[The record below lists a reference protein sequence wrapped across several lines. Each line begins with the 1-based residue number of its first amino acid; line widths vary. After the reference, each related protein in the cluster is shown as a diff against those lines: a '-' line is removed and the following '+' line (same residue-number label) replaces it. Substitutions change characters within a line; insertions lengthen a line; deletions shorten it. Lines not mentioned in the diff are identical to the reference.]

1 MSKLLL
7 LDGNSL
13 TYRAFF
19 AVPEDMATRS
29 GQPTGAVFGFTSM
42 LINLVRDH
50 RPDAIAVC
58 FDRREPTFRHIAAPE
73 YKAHRDETPP
83 TLIDQLGLVRQ
94 VLESLSIPAI
104 DSAGFEA
111 DDLLA
116 TLASEAEQRGDDVL
130 IVSGDRDVYQLVHDP
145 KIQVLYNRRGVTD
158 YALYDEAGITERT
171 GVTPDLYVQYAA
183 LRGDPSDNLPG
194 VPGVGEKT
202 AAKLL
207 NKYGS
212 VEALLAAA
220 AEQTP
225 KLAENLAAHG
235 EVVRRNVDLM
245 TLRTDAP
252 IDATPADLRWSGFD
266 ADLVARTFEFL
277 EFGTLHARLS
287 DALAGTSLD
296 GMLSP
301 SASSPETAQ
310 LADVQLLQVDGEG
323 GARGAHAARLLG
335 ELSRRDEPVA
345 LGFTVEA
352 DGALGVLAVADDP
365 SQGTVLA
372 LGLHDLAVPDI
383 AAPCARLLGAEGPGV
398 HVHQAKELMRAL
410 ARREAEP
417 AGEAVARA
425 ARERSEQEREAQG
438 DLDAGAA
445 LAGLAVDTSIAAY
458 LIHPSEGRDELS
470 ALLVRHCGTELAGGG
485 TEGQL
490 GFDDLDAD
498 GPADGIVAARDAL
511 AVAMLAPMLDQQ
523 LESLG
528 MSDLYRDVER
538 PLISVLARMET
549 AGIGVDRGEL
559 ESLRDHL
566 TGEVLALEA
575 EVRELAGRDD
585 LNVNSPK
592 QLAEVLFEDLGLTPQ
607 RKTKTGYSTSA
618 AALESLRGE
627 HRIVDRLL
635 AFREVEKLRSTYGVS
650 LLECVEPDG
659 RIHATFNQTV
669 ARTGRLSS
677 EDPNL
682 HNIPVR
688 TEQGRLF
695 RRAFIPADGCELLIA
710 DYNQIELRVIAH
722 LSGDPG
728 LVGAFEAGHD
738 IHSATAASLFGIS
751 PTEVDSQQRSV
762 AKMVSYGLAYGMEAY
777 GLGQRLGVP
786 TGEAAEILDA
796 YFEAFPKVRSFMD
809 GVVEQSRERGYTETA
824 FGRRRP
830 LPELTSR
837 NFRVR
842 QAAERQAMNAPI
854 QGLAADIFKVAL
866 IRLDEALQAGSA
878 ASRLVLQVHDEVI
891 LEVDPAESAEVTDLT
906 VDVMRNAADLA
917 VPLEVHVAAGATWA
931 DAKG

>member
-19 AVPEDMATRS
+19 AIPEDMATRS

-58 FDRREPTFRHIAAPE
+58 FDRPEPTFRHIAAPE
-73 YKAHRDETPP
+73 YKAHRDETPA
-83 TLIDQLGLVRQ
+83 TLIDQLGLVRE
-94 VLESLSIPAI
+94 VLESLSMTAL
-104 DSAGFEA
+104 DCAGFEA

-130 IVSGDRDVYQLVHDP
+130 IVSGDRDVYQLVRDP
-145 KIQVLYNRRGVTD
+145 KVRVVYNRRGVTD

-212 VEALLAAA
+212 LEALLAAA

-225 KLAENLAAHG
+225 KLAENLAAHS
-235 EVVRRNVDLM
+235 EHVRRNVDLM

-252 IDATPADLRWSGFD
+252 VEAAPADLQWDAFD
-266 ADLVARTFEFL
+266 GDLVTRTFEFL
-277 EFGTLHARLS
+277 EFGSLHARLR
-287 DALAGTSLD
+287 DALVGTALD
-296 GMLSP
+296 GLLRADAASP
-301 SASSPETAQ
+301 QTIQ
-310 LADVQLLQVDGEG
+310 LAETQFLPVDVGAD
-323 GARGAHAARLLG
+323 ARGANAVRLLA
-335 ELSRRDEPVA
+335 ELADRDDPVA
-345 LGFTVEA
+345 LGYTLEA
-352 DGALGVLAVADDP
+352 DGAVGVLAVAVDP
-365 SQGTVLA
+365 SRGSVLA
-372 LGLHDLAVPDI
+372 LGAADLEVPDI
-383 AAPCARLLGAEGPGV
+383 AQRVACLLGADGPGV
-398 HVHQAKELMRAL
+398 HIHQAKALMRAL
-410 ARREAEP
+410 ELT
-417 AGEAVARA
+417 
-425 ARERSEQEREAQG
+425 SG
-438 DLDAGAA
+438 DLAAGASMP
-445 LAGLAVDTSIAAY
+445 GLATDTSIAAY
-458 LIHPSEGRDELS
+458 LIHPSEGRAELS
-470 ALLVRHCGTELAGGG
+470 ALLARHCGTELPRSDGQD
-485 TEGQL
+485 QL
-490 GFDDLDAD
+490 GFDDLEVDRPSAS
-498 GPADGIVAARDAL
+498 VAAGSDAL
-511 AVAMLAPMLDQQ
+511 AVAMLAPALNRE
-523 LESLG
+523 LEALG
-528 MSDLYRDVER
+528 MSDLYGDIER
-538 PLISVLARMET
+538 PLICVLARMES
-549 AGIGVDRGEL
+549 AGIGVDHTEL

-566 TGEVLALEA
+566 TSEVSALEA
-575 EVRELAGRDD
+575 EVRQLAGRDD

-618 AALESLRGE
+618 TALESLRSE
-627 HRIVDRLL
+627 HPIVDKLL

-677 EDPNL
+677 EEPNL

-688 TEQGRLF
+688 TSQGRLF
-695 RRAFIPADGCELLIA
+695 RRAFVPADGYELLIA

-738 IHSATAASLFGIS
+738 IHSATAASLFAIS
-751 PTEVDSQQRSV
+751 PSEVDPQQRSV

-786 TGEAAEILDA
+786 TDEAAHILEA
-796 YFEAFPKVRSFMD
+796 YFEAFPAVRSFMD
-809 GVVEQSRERGYTETA
+809 GVVSESRERGYTETA

-837 NFRVR
+837 NHRVR

-866 IRLDEALQAGSA
+866 VRLDAALRDRSA

-891 LEVDPAESAEVTDLT
+891 LEVPPSERDEVTELT
-906 VDVMRNAADLA
+906 VDTMRHAADLA
-917 VPLEVHVAAGATWA
+917 VPLEVHVSAGASWA

>member
-58 FDRREPTFRHIAAPE
+58 FDRREPTFRHTAAPE

-104 DSAGFEA
+104 DCAGFEA

-158 YALYDEAGITERT
+158 YALYDEAGIAERT

-225 KLAENLAAHG
+225 KLAENLAANG

-252 IDATPADLRWSGFD
+252 TDVTPADLQWSGFD
-266 ADLVARTFEFL
+266 ADLVTRTFEFL
-277 EFGTLHARLS
+277 EFGTLHARLR

-296 GMLSP
+296 GLLVP
-301 SASSPETAQ
+301 SASAPETAQ
-310 LADVQLLQVDGEG
+310 LADVQLLPVDAEG
-323 GARGAHAARLLG
+323 GARGADAAGLLS

-345 LGFTVEA
+345 LGFTIAA

-372 LGLHDLAVPDI
+372 LSPDDLAVPEI
-383 AAPCARLLGAEGPGV
+383 AAACTRLLGADGPGV

-410 ARREAEP
+410 ARLP
-417 AGEAVARA
+417 
-425 ARERSEQEREAQG
+425 G
-438 DLDAGAA
+438 DGAAGAA
-445 LAGLAVDTSIAAY
+445 LGGLAVDTSIAAY

-470 ALLVRHCGTELAGGG
+470 TLLARHCGTELAGGG

-498 GPADGIVAARDAL
+498 GPTEGIVAARDAL

-549 AGIGVDRGEL
+549 AGIGVDRSEL

-566 TGEVLALEA
+566 TGEVSALES
-575 EVRELAGRDD
+575 EVRRLAGRDD

-627 HRIVDRLL
+627 HPIVDRLL

-695 RRAFIPADGCELLIA
+695 RRAFVPAGGFELLIA

-751 PTEVDSQQRSV
+751 PAEVDPQQRSV

-786 TGEAAEILDA
+786 TAEAAEILDA

-866 IRLDEALQAGSA
+866 IRLDEALQARSA

-891 LEVDPAESAEVTDLT
+891 LEVPPDEAAEVTDLT

>member
-42 LINLVRDH
+42 LINLLRDH

-58 FDRREPTFRHIAAPE
+58 FDRREPTFRHTAAPE
-73 YKAHRDETPP
+73 YKAHRDETPA
-83 TLIDQLGLVRQ
+83 TLIEQLGLVRQ
-94 VLESLSIPAI
+94 VLESLSIPAF
-104 DSAGFEA
+104 DCAGFEA

-145 KIQVLYNRRGVTD
+145 RVQVLYNRRGVTD
-158 YALYDEAGITERT
+158 YALYDEAGIAERT

-207 NKYGS
+207 NKYGN

-235 EVVRRNVDLM
+235 DNVRRNVELM

-252 IDATPADLRWSGFD
+252 IDATPVDLQWSGFD
-266 ADLVARTFEFL
+266 ADLVTRTFEFL
-277 EFGTLHARLS
+277 EFGTLHARLR

-296 GMLSP
+296 GLLVP
-301 SASSPETAQ
+301 SASSPEAAQ
-310 LADVQLLQVDGEG
+310 LAEVQLQPVDAEG
-323 GARGAHAARLLG
+323 GASAAGLLSK
-335 ELSRRDEPVA
+335 LSRRDEPVA

-352 DGALGVLAVADDP
+352 DGGLGVLAVAADP
-365 SQGTVLA
+365 SQGEVLA
-372 LGLHDLAVPDI
+372 LGPHDLVVPEI
-383 AAPCARLLGAEGPGV
+383 AAECACLLGADGPGV

-410 ARREAEP
+410 GCLP
-417 AGEAVARA
+417 
-425 ARERSEQEREAQG
+425 G
-438 DLDAGAA
+438 DLDTGAA

-470 ALLVRHCGTELAGGG
+470 ALLARHCGMELAGGI

-498 GPADGIVAARDAL
+498 GPTDGVVAGRDAL
-511 AVAMLAPMLDQQ
+511 AVAMLAPILDQQ
-523 LESLG
+523 LDSLG

-566 TGEVLALEA
+566 TGEVFALEA

-627 HRIVDRLL
+627 HPIVDRLL

-695 RRAFIPADGCELLIA
+695 RRAFVPAEGCELLIA

-738 IHSATAASLFGIS
+738 IHSATAASLFGIG
-751 PTEVDSQQRSV
+751 PADVDPRQRSV

-809 GVVEQSRERGYTETA
+809 GVVAQSRERGYTETA

-866 IRLDEALQAGSA
+866 IRLDEALQARSA

-891 LEVDPAESAEVTDLT
+891 LEVPPAEAAEVTELT
-906 VDVMRNAADLA
+906 VDVMRNAAELA
-917 VPLEVHVAAGATWA
+917 VPLEVHVATGATWA

>member
-19 AVPEDMATRS
+19 AVPEEMATRS

-50 RPDAIAVC
+50 RPDALAVC
-58 FDRREPTFRHIAAPE
+58 FDRPEPTFRHEAEPQ
-73 YKAHRDETPP
+73 YKAHRDETPT
-83 TLIDQLGLVRQ
+83 TLIDQLGLVRE
-94 VLESLSIPAI
+94 VLESLSIPAL
-104 DSAGFEA
+104 DCAGFEA

-116 TLASEAEQRGDDVL
+116 TLAVEAEQRGDDVL
-130 IVSGDRDVYQLVHDP
+130 IVSGDRDVYQLVRDP
-145 KIQVLYNRRGVTD
+145 KVRVLYNRRGVTD
-158 YALYDEAGITERT
+158 YALYDEAGIAERT

-212 VEALLAAA
+212 VEALLDAAG
-220 AEQTP
+220 EQTP
-225 KLAENLAAHG
+225 KLAENLAAHSDN
-235 EVVRRNVDLM
+235 VRRNVDLM
-245 TLRTDAP
+245 TLRTNAPADA
-252 IDATPADLRWSGFD
+252 AAEDLRWDSFD
-266 ADLVARTFEFL
+266 ADLVTRTFEFL
-277 EFGTLHARLS
+277 EFGSLHARLRE
-287 DALAGTSLD
+287 ALMGTPLD
-296 GMLSP
+296 GLLD
-301 SASSPETAQ
+301 AAAGALEAAQ
-310 LADVQLLQVDGEG
+310 LAEVQLLPTDD
-323 GARGAHAARLLG
+323 AAEAVTLLG
-335 ELSRRDEPVA
+335 ELASRDEPVA
-345 LGFTVEA
+345 LGYAVEA
-352 DGALGVLAVADDP
+352 DGTLGVLAVAVDATE
-365 SQGTVLA
+365 GTVLA
-372 LGLHDLAVPDI
+372 LGADDLAASEI
-383 AAPCARLLGAEGPGV
+383 AGATARLLGADGPGV

-410 ARREAEP
+410 ARPSAEP
-417 AGEAVARA
+417 T
-425 ARERSEQEREAQG
+425 G
-438 DLDAGAA
+438 DADAGAA
-445 LAGLAVDTSIAAY
+445 LGRLDLDTSIAAY
-458 LIHPSEGRDELS
+458 LIHPSEGREELS
-470 ALLVRHCGTELAGGG
+470 TLLGRHCGVELADSDAQ
-485 TEGQL
+485 GQL
-490 GFDDLDAD
+490 GFEDLEAG
-498 GPADGIVAARDAL
+498 GPSGGVAAGRDAL
-511 AVAMLAPMLDQQ
+511 AVAMLAPVLAGQLDD
-523 LESLG
+523 LG
-528 MSDLYRDVER
+528 MADLYWDVER
-538 PLISVLARMET
+538 PLIGVLARMET
-549 AGIGVDRGEL
+549 AGIGVDRSEL

-566 TGEVLALEA
+566 TGEVQGLEA
-575 EVRELAGRDD
+575 EVRQLAGRDD

-627 HRIVDRLL
+627 HAIVDRLL

-695 RRAFIPADGCELLIA
+695 RRAFVPARGYELLIA

-738 IHSATAASLFGIS
+738 IHSATAASLFGIGPS
-751 PTEVDSQQRSV
+751 DVDPQQRSV

-809 GVVEQSRERGYTETA
+809 GVVCQSRERGYTETA

-866 IRLDEALQAGSA
+866 IRLDEALHARSA

-891 LEVDPAESAEVTDLT
+891 LEVPPDEAAEVTELT
-906 VDVMRNAADLA
+906 VEVMRHAADLA

>member
-42 LINLVRDH
+42 LINLLRDH

-58 FDRREPTFRHIAAPE
+58 FDRREPTFRHTAAPE
-73 YKAHRDETPP
+73 YKAHRDETPA

-94 VLESLSIPAI
+94 VLESLSIPAF
-104 DSAGFEA
+104 DCAGFEA

-116 TLASEAEQRGDDVL
+116 TLASEGERRGDDVL

-145 KIQVLYNRRGVTD
+145 RIQVLYNRRGVTD
-158 YALYDEAGITERT
+158 YALYDEAGIAERT

-235 EVVRRNVDLM
+235 DNVRRNVELM

-252 IDATPADLRWSGFD
+252 IDATPADLQWSGFD
-266 ADLVARTFEFL
+266 ADLVTRTFEFL
-277 EFGTLHARLS
+277 EFGTLHARLR

-296 GMLSP
+296 GLLVP
-301 SASSPETAQ
+301 SASSPEAAQ
-310 LADVQLLQVDGEG
+310 LSEVQLLPVDADG
-323 GARGAHAARLLG
+323 GASAAGLLS

-352 DGALGVLAVADDP
+352 DGGLGVLAIAVDP
-365 SQGTVLA
+365 SQGEVLA
-372 LGLHDLAVPDI
+372 LGPHDLAVSEI
-383 AAPCARLLGAEGPGV
+383 AAECARLLGADGPGV

-410 ARREAEP
+410 ARLP
-417 AGEAVARA
+417 GDGA
-425 ARERSEQEREAQG
+425 AC
-438 DLDAGAA
+438 AA

-470 ALLVRHCGTELAGGG
+470 ALLARHCGTELAGGG
-485 TEGQL
+485 TELQL

-498 GPADGIVAARDAL
+498 GPTDGVVAGRDAL
-511 AVAMLAPMLDQQ
+511 AVATLAPVLDQQ
-523 LESLG
+523 LDSLG

-566 TGEVLALEA
+566 TGEVFALEA

-695 RRAFIPADGCELLIA
+695 RRAFVPADGCELLIA

-751 PTEVDSQQRSV
+751 PAEVDPRQRSV

-866 IRLDEALQAGSA
+866 IRLDEALQARAA

-891 LEVDPAESAEVTDLT
+891 LEVPPDEAAEVTDLT
-906 VDVMRNAADLA
+906 VDVMRNAAELA

>member
-19 AVPEDMATRS
+19 AIGEDMATRS

-42 LINLVRDH
+42 LVNLVRDH

-58 FDRREPTFRHIAAPE
+58 FDRREPTFRHEAEPR
-73 YKAHRDETPP
+73 YKAHRDETPA

-94 VLESLSIPAI
+94 VLESLSIPAV
-104 DSAGFEA
+104 DCAGFEA

-130 IVSGDRDVYQLVHDP
+130 IVSGDRDVYQLVADP
-145 KIQVLYNRRGVTD
+145 HIRVLYNRRGVTD
-158 YALYDEAGITERT
+158 YALYDEAGIAERT
-171 GVTPDLYVQYAA
+171 GVTPHLYVQYAA

-220 AEQTP
+220 SEQSP
-225 KLAENLAAHG
+225 KLAENLASHQDD
-235 EVVRRNVDLM
+235 VRRNVELM
-245 TLRTDAP
+245 ALRTDAP
-252 IDATPADLRWSGFD
+252 TDVTAADLQWDGFD
-266 ADLVARTFEFL
+266 ADLVTRTFEFL
-277 EFGTLHARLS
+277 EFGTLHARLRE
-287 DALAGTSLD
+287 ALAGTSLD
-296 GMLSP
+296 GLLEP
-301 SASSPETAQ
+301 AAGAETTSW
-310 LADVQLLQVDGEG
+310 LADVELVPFTSPAEAAALLSEL
-323 GARGAHAARLLG
+323 AHRT
-335 ELSRRDEPVA
+335 EPVSLGCA
-345 LGFTVEA
+345 LEH
-352 DGALGVLAVADDP
+352 DGSLGVLAVAVDP
-365 SQGTVLA
+365 SEGSVLA
-372 LGLHDLAVPDI
+372 LAPELLEMSEVAASI
-383 AAPCARLLGAEGPGV
+383 AELVGRDGPGV
-398 HVHQAKELMRAL
+398 HIHQAKPLMRAL
-410 ARREAEP
+410 ALLPGDTE
-417 AGEAVARA
+417 AGE
-425 ARERSEQEREAQG
+425 
-438 DLDAGAA
+438 A
-445 LAGLAVDTSIAAY
+445 LAGLEIDTAIAAY
-458 LIHPSEGRDELS
+458 LIHPPEGRGELS
-470 ALLVRHCGTELAGGG
+470 TLLARHCGVELVETE

-490 GFDDLDAD
+490 DFDAVDAS
-498 GPADGIVAARDAL
+498 GPLGQATASRDAL
-511 AVAMLAPMLDQQ
+511 AVAMLAPVLDRE
-523 LESLG
+523 LADLG
-528 MSDLYRDVER
+528 MSDLYRDIER
-538 PLISVLARMET
+538 PLISVLARMEI
-549 AGIGVDRGEL
+549 AGIGVDREEL
-559 ESLRDHL
+559 ETLRDHL
-566 TGEVLALEA
+566 TSEVFALEA
-575 EVRELAGRDD
+575 EVRRLAGRDD

-592 QLAEVLFEDLGLTPQ
+592 QLAEVLFEDLALPPH
-607 RKTKTGYSTSA
+607 RKTKTGYSTNA
-618 AALESLRGE
+618 AALESLRGL
-627 HRIVDRLL
+627 HPIADQLL
-635 AFREVEKLRSTYGVS
+635 AYREVEKLRSTYGVG
-650 LLECVEPDG
+650 LLECVGTDE

-695 RRAFIPADGCELLIA
+695 RRAFVPADGFELLIA

-728 LVGAFEAGHD
+728 LVSAFEAGRD
-738 IHSATAASLFGIS
+738 IHSATAASLFGIEAGDVS
-751 PTEVDSQQRSV
+751 SQQRSV

-786 TGEAAEILDA
+786 TDEAAGILNA
-796 YFEAFPKVRSFMD
+796 YFEAFPHVRSFMD
-809 GVVEQSRERGYTETA
+809 GVVEQSRERGYTETV

-866 IRLDEALQAGSA
+866 IRLDAALRDRA
-878 ASRLVLQVHDEVI
+878 ASSRLVLQVHDEVI
-891 LEVDPAESAEVTDLT
+891 LEVDPAEAAEVNELT
-906 VDVMRNAADLA
+906 VDIMRNAADLA
-917 VPLEVHVAAGATWA
+917 VPLEVHVAVGATWA

>member
-58 FDRREPTFRHIAAPE
+58 FDRREPTFRHTAAPE

-94 VLESLSIPAI
+94 VLDSLSIPAI
-104 DSAGFEA
+104 DCAGFEA

-116 TLASEAEQRGDDVL
+116 TLAVEAEQRGDDVL

-158 YALYDEAGITERT
+158 YALYDEAGIAERT

-252 IDATPADLRWSGFD
+252 IEVTVDDLQWGSLD
-266 ADLVARTFEFL
+266 ADLVTRTFEFL
-277 EFGTLHARLS
+277 EFGTLHARLR

-296 GMLSP
+296 GLLVP

-310 LADVQLLQVDGEG
+310 LADLQLLPVDAEG
-323 GARGAHAARLLG
+323 GARGADAAGLLS

-352 DGALGVLAVADDP
+352 DGALGVLTVADDP
-365 SQGTVLA
+365 SHGTVLA
-372 LGLHDLAVPDI
+372 LSPDDLALPEI
-383 AAPCARLLGAEGPGV
+383 AAACARLLGADGPGV
-398 HVHQAKELMRAL
+398 HVHHAKELMRAL
-410 ARREAEP
+410 ARLP
-417 AGEAVARA
+417 
-425 ARERSEQEREAQG
+425 G
-438 DLDAGAA
+438 DLEGGAT

-470 ALLVRHCGTELAGGG
+470 ALLARHCGTELAGGG
-485 TEGQL
+485 AEGQL

-498 GPADGIVAARDAL
+498 GPTDGVVAARDAL

-538 PLISVLARMET
+538 PLIGVLARMET

-566 TGEVLALEA
+566 TGEVLALET
-575 EVRELAGRDD
+575 EVRRLAGRDD

-695 RRAFIPADGCELLIA
+695 RRAFVPADGFELLIA

-738 IHSATAASLFGIS
+738 IHSATASSLFGIS
-751 PTEVDSQQRSV
+751 PTEVDPQQRSV

-866 IRLDEALQAGSA
+866 IRLDGALQARSA

-891 LEVDPAESAEVTDLT
+891 LEVDPAEAAEVTDLT

>member
-58 FDRREPTFRHIAAPE
+58 FDRREPTFRHTAAPE

-104 DSAGFEA
+104 DCAGFEA

-158 YALYDEAGITERT
+158 YALYDEAGIAERT

-225 KLAENLAAHG
+225 KLAENLAANG

-252 IDATPADLRWSGFD
+252 TDVTPADLQWSGFD
-266 ADLVARTFEFL
+266 ADLVTRTFEFL
-277 EFGTLHARLS
+277 EFGTLHARLR

-296 GMLSP
+296 GLLVP
-301 SASSPETAQ
+301 SASAPETAQ
-310 LADVQLLQVDGEG
+310 LADVQLLPVDAEG
-323 GARGAHAARLLG
+323 GARGADAAGLLS
-335 ELSRRDEPVA
+335 ELSRRDEPVV

-372 LGLHDLAVPDI
+372 LSPDDLAVPEI
-383 AAPCARLLGAEGPGV
+383 AAACARLLGADGPGV

-410 ARREAEP
+410 ARLP
-417 AGEAVARA
+417 
-425 ARERSEQEREAQG
+425 G
-438 DLDAGAA
+438 DGAAGAA
-445 LAGLAVDTSIAAY
+445 LGGLAVDTSIAAY

-470 ALLVRHCGTELAGGG
+470 ALLARHCSAELAGGG

-490 GFDDLDAD
+490 GFDELDAD
-498 GPADGIVAARDAL
+498 GPTEGIVAARDAL
-511 AVAMLAPMLDQQ
+511 AVAMLAPMLEQQ

-566 TGEVLALEA
+566 TGEVTALEA
-575 EVRELAGRDD
+575 EVRRLAGRDD

-627 HRIVDRLL
+627 HPIVDRLL

-695 RRAFIPADGCELLIA
+695 RRAFVPAGGFELLIA

-751 PTEVDSQQRSV
+751 PAEVDPQQRSV

-786 TGEAAEILDA
+786 TAEAAEVLDA

-866 IRLDEALQAGSA
+866 IRLDEALQARSA

-891 LEVDPAESAEVTDLT
+891 LEVPPDEAAEVTDLT

>member
-58 FDRREPTFRHIAAPE
+58 FDRREPTFRHTAAPE
-73 YKAHRDETPP
+73 YKAHRDETPA

-104 DSAGFEA
+104 DCPGFEA

-116 TLASEAEQRGDDVL
+116 TLASQAERRGDDVL

-158 YALYDEAGITERT
+158 YALYDEAGIAERT
-171 GVTPDLYVQYAA
+171 GVTPELYVQYAA

-235 EVVRRNVDLM
+235 DNVRRNVDLM
-245 TLRTDAP
+245 TLRSDVP
-252 IDATPADLRWSGFD
+252 IDATVDDLQWGSFD
-266 ADLVARTFEFL
+266 ADLVTRTFEFL
-277 EFGTLHARLS
+277 EFGTLHARLR

-296 GMLSP
+296 GLLVP
-301 SASSPETAQ
+301 SASSPDTAQ
-310 LADVQLLQVDGEG
+310 LAEVQLLPVDAEG
-323 GARGAHAARLLG
+323 GARGGHAAVLLS
-335 ELSRRDEPVA
+335 ELSRRDDPVA

-352 DGALGVLAVADDP
+352 DGALGVLAVAEDP
-365 SQGTVLA
+365 LQGTVLA
-372 LGLHDLAVPDI
+372 LSPDDLAVPEI
-383 AAPCARLLGAEGPGV
+383 AAECARLLGADGPGV
-398 HVHQAKELMRAL
+398 HTHQAKELMRAL
-410 ARREAEP
+410 GRLPGAH
-417 AGEAVARA
+417 
-425 ARERSEQEREAQG
+425 
-438 DLDAGAA
+438 DAGAA

-470 ALLVRHCGTELAGGG
+470 ALLARYCSTELAGGD

-498 GPADGIVAARDAL
+498 GPTEGVVAGRDAL

-523 LESLG
+523 LDSLG
-528 MSDLYRDVER
+528 MSGLYRDVER
-538 PLISVLARMET
+538 PLISVLARMEA

-566 TGEVLALEA
+566 TGEVFALEA
-575 EVRELAGRDD
+575 EVRALAGRDD

-695 RRAFIPADGCELLIA
+695 RRAFVPADGFELLIA

-738 IHSATAASLFGIS
+738 IHSATAASLFGTRPS
-751 PTEVDSQQRSV
+751 DVDPQQRSV

-866 IRLDEALQAGSA
+866 IRLDEALQARSA

-891 LEVDPAESAEVTDLT
+891 LEVPPDEAAEVTELT
-906 VDVMRNAADLA
+906 VDVMRSAADLA

>member
-19 AVPEDMATRS
+19 AVPEEMATRS

-50 RPDAIAVC
+50 RPDALAVC
-58 FDRREPTFRHIAAPE
+58 FDRPEPTFRHEAEPQ
-73 YKAHRDETPP
+73 YKAHRDETPA
-83 TLIDQLGLVRQ
+83 TLIDQLGLVRH
-94 VLESLSIPAI
+94 VLESLSIPAL
-104 DSAGFEA
+104 DCKGFEA

-116 TLASEAEQRGDDVL
+116 TLAAEAEHRGDDVL
-130 IVSGDRDVYQLVHDP
+130 IVSGDRDVYQLVRDP
-145 KIQVLYNRRGVTD
+145 KVRVLYNRRGVTD
-158 YALYDEAGITERT
+158 YALYDEAGIAERT

-212 VEALLAAA
+212 VEALLDAASA
-220 AEQTP
+220 DQTP
-225 KLAENLAAHG
+225 KLAENLAAHSDS
-235 EVVRRNVDLM
+235 VRRNVGLM

-252 IDATPADLRWSGFD
+252 VDVAAEELRWDSFD
-266 ADLVARTFEFL
+266 ADLVTRTFEFL
-277 EFGTLHARLS
+277 EFGTLYARLRE
-287 DALAGTSLD
+287 ALVGTPLD
-296 GMLSP
+296 GALD
-301 SASSPETAQ
+301 AAAGAPETAE
-310 LADVQLLQVDGEG
+310 LAEVQLLSAGT
-323 GARGAHAARLLG
+323 AAEAATLLG
-335 ELSRRDEPVA
+335 DLARRDEPAA
-345 LGFTVEA
+345 LGYAVEA
-352 DGALGVLAVADDP
+352 DGTLGALAVAVDAAE
-365 SQGTVLA
+365 GTVLA
-372 LGLHDLAVPDI
+372 LGADELTAPEI
-383 AAPCARLLGAEGPGV
+383 AGSIAQLLGADGPGV
-398 HVHQAKELMRAL
+398 DVHQAKELMHVLVGSGPGSRA
-410 ARREAEP
+410 EAADES
-417 AGEAVARA
+417 ASGADSAHERA
-425 ARERSEQEREAQG
+425 AQVRA
-438 DLDAGAA
+438 DPGAA
-445 LAGLAVDTSIAAY
+445 LAGLHLDTSIAAY
-458 LIHPSEGRDELS
+458 LIHPSEGREELS
-470 ALLVRHCGTELAGGG
+470 TLLGRHCGVELADSDAQ
-485 TEGQL
+485 GQL
-490 GFDDLDAD
+490 GFEDLEAG
-498 GPADGIVAARDAL
+498 GPSGGVAAGRDAL
-511 AVAMLAPMLDQQ
+511 AVAMLAPVLAEELDD
-523 LESLG
+523 LG
-528 MSDLYRDVER
+528 MADLYRDVER
-538 PLISVLARMET
+538 PLIGVLARMET
-549 AGIGVDRGEL
+549 AGIGVDRSEL

-566 TGEVLALEA
+566 TGEVQGLEA
-575 EVRELAGRDD
+575 EVRQLAGRDD

-627 HRIVDRLL
+627 HAIVDRLL

-695 RRAFIPADGCELLIA
+695 RRAFVPAGGYELLIA

-738 IHSATAASLFGIS
+738 IHSATAASLFGIGPS
-751 PTEVDSQQRSV
+751 DVDPQQRSV

-854 QGLAADIFKVAL
+854 QGLAADIFKAAL
-866 IRLDEALQAGSA
+866 IRLDEALHARSA

-891 LEVDPAESAEVTDLT
+891 VELHPDEADEVTDLT

-917 VPLEVHVAAGATWA
+917 VPLEVHVAVGATWA

>member
-58 FDRREPTFRHIAAPE
+58 FDRREPTFRHTAAPE

-104 DSAGFEA
+104 DCAGFEA

-158 YALYDEAGITERT
+158 YALYDEAGIAERT

-202 AAKLL
+202 AATLL

-225 KLAENLAAHG
+225 KLAENLAANG

-252 IDATPADLRWSGFD
+252 TDVTPADLQWSGFD
-266 ADLVARTFEFL
+266 ADLVTRTFEFL
-277 EFGTLHARLS
+277 EFGTLHARLR

-296 GMLSP
+296 GLLVP
-301 SASSPETAQ
+301 SASAPETAQ
-310 LADVQLLQVDGEG
+310 LADVQLLPVDAEG
-323 GARGAHAARLLG
+323 GARGADAAVLLS
-335 ELSRRDEPVA
+335 ELSRRDEPAA
-345 LGFTVEA
+345 LGFTVEI
-352 DGALGVLAVADDP
+352 DGGLGVLAVAVDP
-365 SQGTVLA
+365 SQGEVLV
-372 LGLHDLAVPDI
+372 LGPDDLAVGEI
-383 AAPCARLLGAEGPGV
+383 ADECTRLLGTDGPGV

-410 ARREAEP
+410 ARLP
-417 AGEAVARA
+417 
-425 ARERSEQEREAQG
+425 G
-438 DLDAGAA
+438 DADAGDA
-445 LAGLAVDTSIAAY
+445 LGGLALDTSIAAY
-458 LIHPSEGRDELS
+458 LIRPSEGRDELS
-470 ALLVRHCGTELAGGG
+470 TLLARHCGTELAGGD

-490 GFDDLDAD
+490 GFDDLAPDAPTE
-498 GPADGIVAARDAL
+498 GVVAARDAL
-511 AVAMLAPMLDQQ
+511 AVAMLAPMLEQQ
-523 LESLG
+523 LDSLG

-538 PLISVLARMET
+538 PLIPVLARMET
-549 AGIGVDRGEL
+549 AGIGVDRSEL

-566 TGEVLALEA
+566 TDEVVALMGD
-575 EVRELAGRDD
+575 VRRLAGRDD

-607 RKTKTGYSTSA
+607 RKTKTGYSTNA

-627 HRIVDRLL
+627 HPIVDRLL
-635 AFREVEKLRSTYGVS
+635 AYREVEKLRSTYGVS

-695 RRAFIPADGCELLIA
+695 RRAFVPADGFELLIA

-751 PTEVDSQQRSV
+751 PAEVDPQQRSV

-786 TGEAAEILDA
+786 TAEAAEILDA
-796 YFEAFPKVRSFMD
+796 YFEAFPEVRSFMD

-866 IRLDEALQAGSA
+866 IRLDEALQARSA
-878 ASRLVLQVHDEVI
+878 VSRLVLQVHDEVI
-891 LEVDPAESAEVTDLT
+891 LEVPPDEAAEVTDLT

>member
-58 FDRREPTFRHIAAPE
+58 FDRPEPTFRHAAAPQ
-73 YKAHRDETPP
+73 YKAHRDETPA
-83 TLIDQLGLVRQ
+83 TLIDQFGLVRQ
-94 VLESLSIPAI
+94 VLESLSITAL
-104 DSAGFEA
+104 DCAGFEA

-116 TLASEAEQRGDDVL
+116 TLAFEAEQRGDDVL

-145 KIQVLYNRRGVTD
+145 RVRVLYNRRGVTD
-158 YALYDEAGITERT
+158 YALYDEAGIAERT

-202 AAKLL
+202 AARLL
-207 NKYGS
+207 NKYRS
-212 VEALLAAA
+212 VEALLSAAG
-220 AEQTP
+220 EQTP
-225 KLAENLAAHG
+225 KLAENLATHSD
-235 EVVRRNVDLM
+235 VVRRNVELM

-252 IDATPADLRWSGFD
+252 IEATSADLEWDGFD
-266 ADLVARTFEFL
+266 ADLVNRTFEFL
-277 EFGTLHARLS
+277 EFGSLHGRLR

-296 GMLSP
+296 GLLVTAAGSP
-301 SASSPETAQ
+301 QAAQ
-310 LADVQLLQVDGEG
+310 LADPQPLPLDSSADIAAALNDLL
-323 GARGAHAARLLG
+323 L
-335 ELSRRDEPVA
+335 RDEPVA
-345 LGFTVEA
+345 LGFTTER
-352 DGALGVLAVADDP
+352 DGTLSVLAAAVDP

-372 LGLHDLAVPDI
+372 LGADQLAVSEVAQPF
-383 AAPCARLLGAEGPGV
+383 ARLVGIDGPGV
-398 HVHQAKELMRAL
+398 HVHQAKPLMRAL
-410 ARREAEP
+410 ARLSGDVEA
-417 AGEAVARA
+417 G
-425 ARERSEQEREAQG
+425 S
-438 DLDAGAA
+438 A

-458 LIHPSEGRDELS
+458 LIHPSEGRDELG
-470 ALLVRHCGTELAGGG
+470 AVLTRHCGIELGDGE
-485 TEGQL
+485 TQGQL
-490 GFDDLDAD
+490 GFDESED
-498 GPADGIVAARDAL
+498 GDSPRSAAAGRDAL
-511 AVAMLAPMLDQQ
+511 AVAMLAPVLDRE
-523 LESLG
+523 LETLA
-528 MSDLYRDVER
+528 MSDLYQDIER

-549 AGIGVDRGEL
+549 VGIGIDRSEL

-566 TGEVLALEA
+566 TSEVSALEA
-575 EVRELAGRDD
+575 EVRQLAGRDD

-618 AALESLRGE
+618 TALESLRSE
-627 HRIVDRLL
+627 HPIVDKLL

-677 EDPNL
+677 EEPNL

-688 TEQGRLF
+688 TSQGRLF
-695 RRAFIPADGCELLIA
+695 RRAFVPADGYELLIA

-738 IHSATAASLFGIS
+738 IHSATAASLFAIS
-751 PTEVDSQQRSV
+751 PSEVDPQQRSV

-786 TGEAAEILDA
+786 TDEAAHILDA
-796 YFEAFPKVRSFMD
+796 YFEAFPEVRAFMD
-809 GVVEQSRERGYTETA
+809 GVVSESRERGYTETA

-837 NFRVR
+837 NHRVR

-866 IRLDEALQAGSA
+866 VRLDAALQDRSA

-891 LEVDPAESAEVTDLT
+891 LEVPPSERDEVTELT
-906 VDVMRNAADLA
+906 VDTMRHAADLA
-917 VPLEVHVAAGATWA
+917 VPLEVHVSAGATWA

>member
-58 FDRREPTFRHIAAPE
+58 FDRREPTFRHTAAPE

-104 DSAGFEA
+104 DCAGFEA

-158 YALYDEAGITERT
+158 YALYDEAGIAERT

-225 KLAENLAAHG
+225 KLAENLAANG

-252 IDATPADLRWSGFD
+252 TDVTPADLQWSGFD
-266 ADLVARTFEFL
+266 ADLVTRTFEFL
-277 EFGTLHARLS
+277 EFGTLHARLR
-287 DALAGTSLD
+287 DALASTSLD
-296 GMLSP
+296 GLLVP
-301 SASSPETAQ
+301 SASAPETAQ
-310 LADVQLLQVDGEG
+310 LADVQLLPVDAEG
-323 GARGAHAARLLG
+323 GARGADAAGLLS

-372 LGLHDLAVPDI
+372 LSPDDLAVPEI
-383 AAPCARLLGAEGPGV
+383 AAACARLLGADGPGV

-410 ARREAEP
+410 ARLP
-417 AGEAVARA
+417 
-425 ARERSEQEREAQG
+425 G
-438 DLDAGAA
+438 DGAAGAA
-445 LAGLAVDTSIAAY
+445 LGGLAVDTSIAAY

-470 ALLVRHCGTELAGGG
+470 ALLARHCSAELAGGG

-490 GFDDLDAD
+490 GFDELDAD
-498 GPADGIVAARDAL
+498 GPTEGVVAARDAL
-511 AVAMLAPMLDQQ
+511 AVAMLAPMLEQQ

-528 MSDLYRDVER
+528 MSDLYTDVER

-566 TGEVLALEA
+566 TGEVTALEA
-575 EVRELAGRDD
+575 EVRRLAGRDD

-627 HRIVDRLL
+627 HPIVDRLL

-695 RRAFIPADGCELLIA
+695 RRAFVPAGGFELLIA

-751 PTEVDSQQRSV
+751 PAEVDPQQRSV

-786 TGEAAEILDA
+786 TAEAAEVLDA

-866 IRLDEALQAGSA
+866 IRLDEALQARSA

-891 LEVDPAESAEVTDLT
+891 LEVPPDEAAEVTDLT

>member
-13 TYRAFF
+13 TYRAFY
-19 AVPEDMATRS
+19 AMPEDMATRS
-29 GQPTGAVFGFTSM
+29 GQPTGAVFGFTAM

-58 FDRREPTFRHIAAPE
+58 FDRREPTFRHAAAPE
-73 YKAHRDETPP
+73 YKAHRDETPT

-104 DSAGFEA
+104 DCAGFEA

-145 KIQVLYNRRGVTD
+145 RIQVLYNRRGVTD
-158 YALYDEAGITERT
+158 YALYDEAGIAERT

-212 VEALLAAA
+212 VESLLAAA

-235 EVVRRNVDLM
+235 EVVRRNVGLM

-252 IDATPADLRWSGFD
+252 IDAAPADLQWRGFD
-266 ADLVARTFEFL
+266 AEAVTRTFEFL
-277 EFGTLHARLS
+277 EFGTLQARLRE
-287 DALAGTSLD
+287 ALEGTALD
-296 GMLSP
+296 GLLALGAGAP
-301 SASSPETAQ
+301 QTAQ
-310 LADVQLLQVDGEG
+310 LPDVQLLPVDGEG
-323 GARGAHAARLLG
+323 GARGANAAVLLS

-345 LGFTVEA
+345 LGFFVEA
-352 DGALGVLAVADDP
+352 DGILGVLAAAVDP

-372 LGLHDLAVPDI
+372 LGPHDLAVPAI
-383 AAPCARLLGAEGPGV
+383 SAECARLLGGDGPGV
-398 HVHQAKELMRAL
+398 HVHHAKELMRAL
-410 ARREAEP
+410 GRLGAVP
-417 AGEAVARA
+417 AGE
-425 ARERSEQEREAQG
+425 
-438 DLDAGAA
+438 A

-458 LIHPSEGRDELS
+458 LIHPSEGRDELRT
-470 ALLVRHCGTELAGGG
+470 LLARHCGIELAGGG

-490 GFDDLDAD
+490 GFDELAAD
-498 GPADGIVAARDAL
+498 VPTDSVLASRDAL
-511 AVAMLAPMLDQQ
+511 GVAMLAPLLGQQ
-523 LESLG
+523 LEDVG
-528 MSDLYRDVER
+528 MSGLYRDVER
-538 PLISVLARMET
+538 PLISVLARMEA
-549 AGIGVDRGEL
+549 AGIGVDRDELTRLRDRLTNDVYEL
-559 ESLRDHL
+559 ED
-566 TGEVLALEA
+566 
-575 EVRELAGRDD
+575 EVRRLAGRDD

-592 QLAEVLFEDLGLTPQ
+592 QLAEVLFEDLGLPPH
-607 RKTKTGYSTSA
+607 RKTKTGYSTNA
-618 AALESLRGE
+618 AALESLRDE
-627 HRIVDRLL
+627 HPIADRLL
-635 AFREVEKLRSTYGVS
+635 AYREVEKLRSTYGVG
-650 LLECVEPDG
+650 LLECVGPDD

-695 RRAFIPADGCELLIA
+695 RRAFVPASGFELLIA

-728 LVGAFEAGHD
+728 LVSAFEEDRD

-751 PTEVDSQQRSV
+751 GGDVTPKQRSV

-786 TGEAAEILDA
+786 TDEAAGILNA
-796 YFEAFPKVRSFMD
+796 YFEAFPQVRSFMEE
-809 GVVEQSRERGYTETA
+809 VVDQSREQGYTETA

-830 LPELTSR
+830 LPELNSR

-866 IRLDEALQAGSA
+866 IRLDEALRARAA

-891 LEVDPAESAEVTDLT
+891 LEVPPDEATEVTELT
-906 VDVMRNAADLA
+906 VEVMRNAADLA
-917 VPLEVHVAAGATWA
+917 VPLEVHVALGATWA

>member
-19 AVPEDMATRS
+19 AVPEEMATRS

-50 RPDAIAVC
+50 RPDALAVC
-58 FDRREPTFRHIAAPE
+58 FDRPEPTFRHEAEPQ
-73 YKAHRDETPP
+73 YKAHRDETPA

-94 VLESLSIPAI
+94 VLESLSIPALEC
-104 DSAGFEA
+104 AGFEA

-116 TLASEAEQRGDDVL
+116 TLAAEAEQRGDDVL
-130 IVSGDRDVYQLVHDP
+130 IISGDRDVYQLVRDP
-145 KIQVLYNRRGVTD
+145 KVRVLYNRRGVTD
-158 YALYDEAGITERT
+158 YALYDEAGIAERT

-212 VEALLAAA
+212 VETLLAAA
-220 AEQTP
+220 ADQTP
-225 KLAENLAAHG
+225 KLAENLAAHSDN
-235 EVVRRNVDLM
+235 VRRNVDLM

-252 IDATPADLRWSGFD
+252 VDAAAEDLRWDSFD
-266 ADLVARTFEFL
+266 ADLVTRTFEFL
-277 EFGTLHARLS
+277 EFGTLHARLRE
-287 DALAGTSLD
+287 ALAGTPLD
-296 GMLSP
+296 GLLEAAAGAP
-301 SASSPETAQ
+301 ATAQ
-310 LADVQLLQVDGEG
+310 LAEVELLPTDD
-323 GARGAHAARLLG
+323 AAEAVTLLA
-335 ELSRRDEPVA
+335 ELASRDEPVA
-345 LGFTVEA
+345 LGYAVEA
-352 DGALGVLAVADDP
+352 DGTLGVLAVAVDATE
-365 SQGTVLA
+365 GTVLA
-372 LGLHDLAVPDI
+372 LGPDDLAAPEI
-383 AAPCARLLGAEGPGV
+383 AGATVRLLGADGPAV

-410 ARREAEP
+410 ARPSAEP
-417 AGEAVARA
+417 T
-425 ARERSEQEREAQG
+425 G
-438 DLDAGAA
+438 DADAGAA
-445 LAGLAVDTSIAAY
+445 LGRLDMDTSIAAY
-458 LIHPSEGRDELS
+458 LIHPSEGREELNT
-470 ALLVRHCGTELAGGG
+470 LLARHCGVELADSDAQ
-485 TEGQL
+485 GQL
-490 GFDDLDAD
+490 GFEDLDAG
-498 GPADGIVAARDAL
+498 GPSGGVAAGRDAL
-511 AVAMLAPMLDQQ
+511 AVAMLAPVLAEQLDD
-523 LESLG
+523 LG
-528 MSDLYRDVER
+528 MADLYRDVER

-566 TGEVLALEA
+566 TGEVQGLEA
-575 EVRELAGRDD
+575 EVRQLAGRDD

-627 HRIVDRLL
+627 HAIVDRLL

-695 RRAFIPADGCELLIA
+695 RRAFVPAGGYELLIA

-728 LVGAFEAGHD
+728 LVGAFEASHD
-738 IHSATAASLFGIS
+738 IHSATAASLFGIG
-751 PTEVDSQQRSV
+751 PNDVDPQQRSV

-866 IRLDEALQAGSA
+866 IRLDEALHARSA

-891 LEVDPAESAEVTDLT
+891 LELHPDEADEVTDLT
-906 VDVMRNAADLA
+906 VEVMRNAADLA
-917 VPLEVHVAAGATWA
+917 VPLEVHVAVGATWA

>member
-73 YKAHRDETPP
+73 YKAHRDETPS
-83 TLIDQLGLVRQ
+83 TLIDQMGLVRQ
-94 VLESLSIPAI
+94 VLESLNIAAVDCS
-104 DSAGFEA
+104 GFEA

-116 TLASEAEQRGDDVL
+116 TLAFEAEQRGDDVL

-145 KIQVLYNRRGVTD
+145 RIRVLYNRRGVTD
-158 YALYDEAGITERT
+158 YALYDEAGIAERT

-207 NKYGS
+207 NKYGN
-212 VEALLAAA
+212 VEELLAAA
-220 AEQTP
+220 AQQTP
-225 KLAENLAAHG
+225 KLAENLAAHSD
-235 EVVRRNVDLM
+235 VVRRNIDLM
-245 TLRTDAP
+245 TLRMDAP
-252 IDATPADLRWSGFD
+252 IKVTSADLRWDSFD
-266 ADLVARTFEFL
+266 AELAARTFEFL
-277 EFGTLHARLS
+277 EFGSLHARLR
-287 DALAGTSLD
+287 DALVGTPLD
-296 GMLSP
+296 GLLVPDTSSP
-301 SASSPETAQ
+301 DTARLADAQLLPIASSADATALLSE
-310 LADVQLLQVDGEG
+310 LAQQDG
-323 GARGAHAARLLG
+323 
-335 ELSRRDEPVA
+335 PVA
-345 LGFTVEA
+345 LGFAIEG
-352 DGALGVLAVADDP
+352 DGTLGVLAVAIDP

-372 LGLHDLAVPDI
+372 LGSEHLVLPDVARAV
-383 AAPCARLLGAEGPGV
+383 AHLVGNEGPGV
-398 HVHQAKELMRAL
+398 HVHQAKSLMRAL
-410 ARREAEP
+410 ARLA
-417 AGEAVARA
+417 
-425 ARERSEQEREAQG
+425 G
-438 DLDAGAA
+438 DLDAGVT

-458 LIHPSEGRDELS
+458 LIHPSEGRDELGT
-470 ALLVRHCGTELAGGG
+470 LLARHCGTELGDGD
-485 TEGQL
+485 TQGQL

-498 GPADGIVAARDAL
+498 GPSGGAVAGRDAL
-511 AVAMLAPMLDQQ
+511 AVAMLAPMLDRQ
-523 LESLG
+523 LADLG
-528 MSDLYRDVER
+528 MSDLYQDIER

-549 AGIGVDRGEL
+549 VGIGVDRGEL

-575 EVRELAGRDD
+575 EVRQLAGRDD
-585 LNVNSPK
+585 LNVNSTK

-627 HRIVDRLL
+627 HLIVDRLL

-650 LLECVEPDG
+650 LLECVAPDD

-695 RRAFIPADGCELLIA
+695 RRAFVPDDGFELLIA

-738 IHSATAASLFGIS
+738 IHSATAASLFGIGADDVN
-751 PTEVDSQQRSV
+751 PKQRSV

-777 GLGQRLGVP
+777 GLSQRLGVP
-786 TGEAAEILDA
+786 TDEAAEILNA

-830 LPELTSR
+830 LPELSSR

-866 IRLDEALQAGSA
+866 VRLDAALGDRSA

-891 LEVDPAESAEVTDLT
+891 LEVHPAEAAEVTELT
-906 VDVMRNAADLA
+906 VETMRHAADLA
-917 VPLEVHVAAGATWA
+917 VPLEVHIAMGSTWA

>member
-19 AVPEDMATRS
+19 AVPDDMATRS
-29 GQPTGAVFGFTSM
+29 GQLTGAVYGFTSM

-50 RPDAIAVC
+50 RPDAMAVC
-58 FDRREPTFRHIAAPE
+58 FDRPEPTFRHTAAPE
-73 YKAHRDETPP
+73 YKAHRDETPA

-94 VLESLSIPAI
+94 VLESLSIPAL
-104 DSAGFEA
+104 DCVGFEA

-116 TLASEAEQRGDDVL
+116 TLASEGEQRGDDVL

-145 KIQVLYNRRGVTD
+145 GVRVLYNRRGVTD
-158 YALYDEAGITERT
+158 YALYDEAGIAERT

-207 NKYGS
+207 NKYGG

-225 KLAENLAAHG
+225 KLAENLAGHG
-235 EVVRRNVDLM
+235 DNVRRNIELM

-252 IDATPADLRWSGFD
+252 VEVAPAELQWDSFD
-266 ADLVARTFEFL
+266 AELAARTFEFL
-277 EFGTLHARLS
+277 EFGSLQARLR
-287 DALAGTSLD
+287 DALVGTPMD
-296 GMLSP
+296 GLLAP
-301 SASSPETAQ
+301 AAAAPEAAK
-310 LADVQLLQVDGEG
+310 LPEVQLLAVEAAADAP
-323 GARGAHAARLLG
+323 GADAVMLLS
-335 ELSRRDEPVA
+335 ELSRRGEPVA
-345 LGFTVEA
+345 LGFAVEA
-352 DGALGVLAVADDP
+352 DGALGVLAVTVDA

-372 LGLHDLAVPDI
+372 LGADDLAAPEI
-383 AAPCARLLGAEGPGV
+383 ADACARLLGADGPGV

-410 ARREAEP
+410 GRAPAEP
-417 AGEAVARA
+417 DV
-425 ARERSEQEREAQG
+425 
-438 DLDAGAA
+438 GAA
-445 LAGLAVDTSIAAY
+445 LAGLALDTSIAAY
-458 LIHPSEGRDELS
+458 LIHPSEGRDDLS
-470 ALLVRHCGTELAGGG
+470 TLLARHCGAELPGGDAQ
-485 TEGQL
+485 GQL
-490 GFDDLDAD
+490 GFEDVEAGGLSGAL
-498 GPADGIVAARDAL
+498 AAGRDAL

-523 LESLG
+523 LDELG
-528 MSDLYRDVER
+528 MAGLYRDVER
-538 PLISVLARMET
+538 PLIAVLARMET
-549 AGIGVDRGEL
+549 AGIGVDRSEL

-566 TGEVLALEA
+566 TGEVLALET

-627 HRIVDRLL
+627 HAIVDRLL

-677 EDPNL
+677 EEPNL

-695 RRAFIPADGCELLIA
+695 RRAFVPAEGCELLIA

-738 IHSATAASLFGIS
+738 IHSATAASLFGVG
-751 PTEVDSQQRSV
+751 PAEVDPQQRSV

-786 TGEAAEILDA
+786 TSEAAEILDA

-866 IRLDEALQAGSA
+866 VRLDAALRDRSA

-891 LEVDPAESAEVTDLT
+891 LEVRPAEAAEVTELT
-906 VDVMRNAADLA
+906 VEVMRNAADLT
-917 VPLEVHVAAGATWA
+917 VPLEVHVAVGATWA

>member
-29 GQPTGAVFGFTSM
+29 GQPTGAVYGFTSM
-42 LINLVRDH
+42 FINLVRDH
-50 RPDAIAVC
+50 HPDAIAVC
-58 FDRREPTFRHIAAPE
+58 FDRPEPTFRHSTEPL
-73 YKAHRDETPP
+73 YKAHRDETPTP
-83 TLIDQLGLVRQ
+83 LIDQLGLVRQ
-94 VLESLSIPAI
+94 VLESLKIPALDCI
-104 DSAGFEA
+104 GFEA

-116 TLASEAEQRGDDVL
+116 TLALQADQRGDDVL
-130 IVSGDRDVYQLVHDP
+130 IVSGDRDVYQLVRDP
-145 KIQVLYNRRGVTD
+145 RVQVLYNRRGVTD
-158 YALYDEAGITERT
+158 YALYNEAGIAERT
-171 GVTPDLYVQYAA
+171 GVAPELYVQYAA
-183 LRGDPSDNLPG
+183 LRGDPSDNLSG

-207 NKYGS
+207 NKYRS
-212 VEALLAAA
+212 VEAVLAAA
-220 AEQTP
+220 GEQTP
-225 KLAENLAAHG
+225 KLAANLEAHSG
-235 EVVRRNVDLM
+235 DVRRNVELM

-252 IDATPADLRWSGFD
+252 IEITPEQLRWDSFD
-266 ADLVARTFEFL
+266 AELVAQTFEFL
-277 EFGTLHARLS
+277 EFDSLHARLR
-287 DALAGTSLD
+287 DALAGTAME
-296 GMLSP
+296 GMLAAGP
-301 SASSPETAQ
+301 GVCAAVRI
-310 LADVQLLQVDGEG
+310 ADVTLLRFDDD
-323 GARGAHAARLLG
+323 ADAHGNGVLERLS
-335 ELSRRDEPVA
+335 ELNRRDEPVA
-345 LGFTVEA
+345 LGFVVGV
-352 DGALGVLAVADDP
+352 DGALDVLALAVDP
-365 SQGTVLA
+365 PQGTVLA
-372 LGLHDLAVPDI
+372 VGADELAVPQI
-383 AAPCARLLGAEGPGV
+383 ATELGRLFGAEGPGV
-398 HVHQAKELMRAL
+398 YVHHAKELMRAL
-410 ARREAEP
+410 AKST
-417 AGEAVARA
+417 GQMDIHTVFT
-425 ARERSEQEREAQG
+425 
-438 DLDAGAA
+438 
-445 LAGLAVDTSIAAY
+445 GLALDTSIAAY
-458 LIHPSEGRDELS
+458 LIHPSEGREELS
-470 ALLVRHCGTELAGGG
+470 TLLSRHCGVKLADDSG
-485 TEGQL
+485 GQL
-490 GFDDLDAD
+490 DFDSLETDGNIDA
-498 GPADGIVAARDAL
+498 IDAGRAGL
-511 AVAMLAPMLDQQ
+511 AVAMLAPRLESQ
-523 LESLG
+523 LEDLG
-528 MSDLYRDVER
+528 MGELYRDVEQ
-538 PLISVLARMET
+538 PLISVLARMEA

-559 ESLRDHL
+559 EALRDHL

-575 EVRELAGRDD
+575 EVRRLAGRDD

-627 HRIVDRLL
+627 HPIVDRLL
-635 AFREVEKLRSTYGVS
+635 AYREVEKLRSTYGVS
-650 LLECVEPDG
+650 LLECVAPDG

-695 RRAFIPADGCELLIA
+695 RRAFVPADGCELLIA

-728 LVGAFEAGHD
+728 LVCAFESGQD
-738 IHSATAASLFGIS
+738 IHNTTAASLFGVS
-751 PTEVDSQQRSV
+751 PDEVDSQQRSV

-786 TGEAAEILDA
+786 TSEAAEILEA

-809 GVVEQSRERGYTETA
+809 EVVEQSRQRGYTETA

-866 IRLDEALQAGSA
+866 IRLDQALQAHSA
-878 ASRLVLQVHDEVI
+878 SSRLVLQVHDEVI
-891 LEVDPAESAEVTDLT
+891 LEMHPSEADEVTELT
-906 VDVMRNAADLA
+906 AETMRSAADLS
-917 VPLEVHVAAGATWA
+917 VPLEVHVAVGVTWA

>member
-42 LINLVRDH
+42 LINLVRDQ

-58 FDRREPTFRHIAAPE
+58 FDRREPTFRHIEAPE
-73 YKAHRDETPP
+73 YKAHRDETPS

-104 DSAGFEA
+104 DCAGFEA

-145 KIQVLYNRRGVTD
+145 RIQVLYNRRGVTD
-158 YALYDEAGITERT
+158 YALYDEAGIAERT

-220 AEQTP
+220 ADQTP

-235 EVVRRNVDLM
+235 ETVRRNVGLM

-252 IDATPADLRWSGFD
+252 VDATPAELQWNGFD

-277 EFGTLHARLS
+277 EFGTLHARLR

-296 GMLSP
+296 GLLEP
-301 SASSPETAQ
+301 SAGAVEAAQ
-310 LADVQLLQVDGEG
+310 LAEVQLQPVDAEG
-323 GARGAHAARLLG
+323 GARGANAAMLLS
-335 ELSRRDEPVA
+335 ELSRGHEPVA

-352 DGALGVLAVADDP
+352 DGALGVLAVAVDP
-365 SQGTVLA
+365 AQGAVLV
-372 LGLHDLAVPDI
+372 LGPDDLAVPQV
-383 AAPCARLLGAEGPGV
+383 AAECAGLLGADGPSV
-398 HVHQAKELMRAL
+398 HVHHAKELMRAL
-410 ARREAEP
+410 ARVEDEP
-417 AGEAVARA
+417 
-425 ARERSEQEREAQG
+425 
-438 DLDAGAA
+438 AGAA

-470 ALLVRHCGTELAGGG
+470 ALLARHCNTELAGSG

-490 GFDDLDAD
+490 GFDDLSAD
-498 GPADGIVAARDAL
+498 EPTEGVVAGRDAL
-511 AVAMLAPMLDQQ
+511 AVAMLAPVLHQQ
-523 LESLG
+523 LDSLG
-528 MSDLYRDVER
+528 MADLYREVER

-549 AGIGVDRGEL
+549 AGIGVDRSEL
-559 ESLRDHL
+559 ESLRDYL
-566 TGEVLALEA
+566 TGEVFALEA
-575 EVRELAGRDD
+575 EVRQLAGRDD

-627 HRIVDRLL
+627 HPIVDRLL

-677 EDPNL
+677 EEPNL

-695 RRAFIPADGCELLIA
+695 RRAFVPADGCELLIA

-738 IHSATAASLFGIS
+738 IHSATAASLFGIG
-751 PTEVDSQQRSV
+751 PAEVDSQQRSV

-786 TGEAAEILDA
+786 TSEAAEILEA

-866 IRLDEALQAGSA
+866 IRLDEALQARSA

-891 LEVDPAESAEVTDLT
+891 LEVDPAEASEVTELT

-917 VPLEVHVAAGATWA
+917 VPLEVHVALGATWA

>member
-58 FDRREPTFRHIAAPE
+58 FDRREPTFRHTAAPE

-104 DSAGFEA
+104 DCAGFEA

-158 YALYDEAGITERT
+158 YALYDEAGIAERT

-225 KLAENLAAHG
+225 KLAENLAANG

-252 IDATPADLRWSGFD
+252 TDVTPADLQWSGFD
-266 ADLVARTFEFL
+266 ADLVTRTFEFL
-277 EFGTLHARLS
+277 EFGTLHARLR

-296 GMLSP
+296 GLLVP
-301 SASSPETAQ
+301 SASAPETAQ
-310 LADVQLLQVDGEG
+310 LADVQLLPVDAEG
-323 GARGAHAARLLG
+323 GARGADAAGLLS

-345 LGFTVEA
+345 LGFTIAA

-372 LGLHDLAVPDI
+372 LSTDDLAVPEI
-383 AAPCARLLGAEGPGV
+383 AAACARLLGADGPGV

-410 ARREAEP
+410 ARLP
-417 AGEAVARA
+417 
-425 ARERSEQEREAQG
+425 G
-438 DLDAGAA
+438 DGAAGAA
-445 LAGLAVDTSIAAY
+445 LGGLAVDTSIAAY

-470 ALLVRHCGTELAGGG
+470 ALLARHCGTELAGGS

-498 GPADGIVAARDAL
+498 GLTEGIVAARDAL

-549 AGIGVDRGEL
+549 AGIGVDRSEL

-566 TGEVLALEA
+566 TGEVSALES
-575 EVRELAGRDD
+575 EVRRLAGRDD

-627 HRIVDRLL
+627 HPIVDRLL

-695 RRAFIPADGCELLIA
+695 RRAFVPAGGFELLIA

-751 PTEVDSQQRSV
+751 PAEVDPQQRSV

-786 TGEAAEILDA
+786 TAEAAEILDA

-866 IRLDEALQAGSA
+866 IRLDEALQARSA

-891 LEVDPAESAEVTDLT
+891 LEVPPDEAAEVTDLT

>member
-58 FDRREPTFRHIAAPE
+58 FDRREPTFRHIAEPQ
-73 YKAHRDETPP
+73 YKAHRDETPS
-83 TLIDQLGLVRQ
+83 TLIDQMGLVRQ
-94 VLESLSIPAI
+94 VLESLNI
-104 DSAGFEA
+104 SAVDCSGFEA

-116 TLASEAEQRGDDVL
+116 TLAFEAEQRGDDVL

-145 KIQVLYNRRGVTD
+145 RIRVLYNRRGVTD
-158 YALYDEAGITERT
+158 YALYDEAGIAERT

-207 NKYGS
+207 NKYGN
-212 VEALLAAA
+212 VEELLAAA
-220 AEQTP
+220 AQQTP
-225 KLAENLAAHG
+225 KLAENLAAHSD
-235 EVVRRNVDLM
+235 VVRRNIDLM
-245 TLRTDAP
+245 TLRMDAP
-252 IDATPADLRWSGFD
+252 IKVTSADLRWDSFD
-266 ADLVARTFEFL
+266 AELAARTFEFL
-277 EFGTLHARLS
+277 EFGSLHTRLRDALVGTPLDGLLAPDTSSPDTARLA
-287 DALAGTSLD
+287 DAQLL
-296 GMLSP
+296 P
-301 SASSPETAQ
+301 IASSADATALLSE
-310 LADVQLLQVDGEG
+310 LAQQDG
-323 GARGAHAARLLG
+323 
-335 ELSRRDEPVA
+335 PVA
-345 LGFTVEA
+345 LGFAIEG
-352 DGALGVLAVADDP
+352 DGTLGVLAVAIDP

-372 LGLHDLAVPDI
+372 LGSEHLVLPDVARAVAHLVGSD
-383 AAPCARLLGAEGPGV
+383 GPGV
-398 HVHQAKELMRAL
+398 HVHQAKSLMRAL
-410 ARREAEP
+410 ARLAD
-417 AGEAVARA
+417 
-425 ARERSEQEREAQG
+425 
-438 DLDAGAA
+438 DLDAGAT
-445 LAGLAVDTSIAAY
+445 LAGLAVDTAIAAY
-458 LIHPSEGRDELS
+458 LIQPSEGRDELGT
-470 ALLVRHCGTELAGGG
+470 LLARHCGTEFGDGD
-485 TEGQL
+485 TQGQL
-490 GFDDLDAD
+490 GFDDLDAG
-498 GPADGIVAARDAL
+498 GPSGGAVAGRDAL
-511 AVAMLAPMLDQQ
+511 AVAMLAPMLDRQ
-523 LESLG
+523 LADLG
-528 MSDLYRDVER
+528 MSDLYQDIER

-549 AGIGVDRGEL
+549 VGIGVDRGEL

-575 EVRELAGRDD
+575 EVRQLAGRDD

-618 AALESLRGE
+618 AALESLRAE
-627 HRIVDRLL
+627 HLIVDRLL

-650 LLECVEPDG
+650 LLECVAPDD

-695 RRAFIPADGCELLIA
+695 RRAFVPADGFELLIA

-728 LVGAFEAGHD
+728 LVGAFEAGQD
-738 IHSATAASLFGIS
+738 IHSATAASLFGIGAGDVN
-751 PTEVDSQQRSV
+751 PKQRSV

-777 GLGQRLGVP
+777 GLSQRLGVP
-786 TGEAAEILDA
+786 TDEAAGILNA

-809 GVVEQSRERGYTETA
+809 GVVKQSRDRGYTETA

-830 LPELTSR
+830 LPELSSR

-866 IRLDEALQAGSA
+866 VRLDAALGDLSA

-891 LEVDPAESAEVTDLT
+891 LEVHPAEAAEVTELT
-906 VDVMRNAADLA
+906 VETMRDAADLA
-917 VPLEVHVAAGATWA
+917 VPLEVHIAMGSTWA

>member
-1 MSKLLL
+1 MPKLLL

-13 TYRAFF
+13 TYRAFC

-42 LINLVRDH
+42 LINLLRDH
-50 RPDAIAVC
+50 RPDAVAAC
-58 FDRREPTFRHIAAPE
+58 FDRPEPTFRHEAEPQ

-94 VLESLSIPAI
+94 VLESLSIPAF
-104 DSAGFEA
+104 DCAGFEA

-116 TLASEAEQRGDDVL
+116 TLAQAADRRGDDVL
-130 IVSGDRDVYQLVHDP
+130 IVSGDRDVYQLVSDP
-145 KIQVLYNRRGVTD
+145 RVRVLYNRRGVTD
-158 YALYDEAGITERT
+158 YALYDEAGIAERT
-171 GVTPDLYVQYAA
+171 GVTPELYVQYAA
-183 LRGDPSDNLPG
+183 LRGDPSDNLAG

-207 NKYGS
+207 NKYRGLD
-212 VEALLAAA
+212 ALLEAA

-235 EVVRRNVDLM
+235 DRARRNVGLM

-252 IDATPADLRWSGFD
+252 IDAAPEALRWDGFD
-266 ADLVARTFEFL
+266 AGAVTRTFEFL
-277 EFGTLHARLS
+277 EFGSLYARLR
-287 DALAGTSLD
+287 DTLAGTALD
-296 GMLSP
+296 GVLAAAVGP
-301 SASSPETAQ
+301 AQ
-310 LADVQLLQVDGEG
+310 AAPLAEV
-323 GARGAHAARLLG
+323 RLLRSG
-335 ELSRRDEPVA
+335 DAEAAALAEEMVRGGEPVA
-345 LGFTVEA
+345 LGYRVAA
-352 DGALGVLAVADDP
+352 DGTLGVLAAAVDA

-372 LGLHDLAVPDI
+372 LGADDVV
-383 AAPCARLLGAEGPGV
+383 APEVADAISRLLGADGPGV

-410 ARREAEP
+410 ARSD
-417 AGEAVARA
+417 GEGGRRA
-425 ARERSEQEREAQG
+425 NS
-438 DLDAGAA
+438 DAGAA
-445 LAGLAVDTSIAAY
+445 LDGLDLDTSIAAY
-458 LIHPSEGRDELS
+458 LIHPSEGRDELNT
-470 ALLVRHCGTELAGGG
+470 LLSRHCGAELADSGAQ
-485 TEGQL
+485 GQL

-498 GPADGIVAARDAL
+498 GAPEAVAAGRDAL
-511 AVAMLAPMLDQQ
+511 AVAMLAPTLAAQ
-523 LESLG
+523 LADLG
-528 MSDLYRDVER
+528 MAGLYRDVER
-538 PLISVLARMET
+538 PLIGVLARME
-549 AGIGVDRGEL
+549 AVGIGVDRSEL
-559 ESLRDHL
+559 ASLRDHL
-566 TGEVLALEA
+566 TSEVHTLEA
-575 EVRELAGRDD
+575 DVRQLAGRSD

-592 QLAEVLFEDLGLTPQ
+592 QLAEVLFEDMGLTPQ

-627 HRIVDRLL
+627 HAIVDRLL
-635 AFREVEKLRSTYGVS
+635 AFREAEKLRSTYGVS
-650 LLECVEPDG
+650 LLECVESDG

-695 RRAFIPADGCELLIA
+695 RRAFVPARGYELLIA

-738 IHSATAASLFGIS
+738 IHSATAASLFGIRAD
-751 PTEVDSQQRSV
+751 EVAPQQRSV

-777 GLGQRLGVP
+777 GLGQRLGMP
-786 TGEAAEILDA
+786 TDEAARILDA

-830 LPELTSR
+830 LPELGSR

-866 IRLDEALQAGSA
+866 IRLDAALAERSA
-878 ASRLVLQVHDEVI
+878 TSRLVLQVHDEVI
-891 LEVDPAESAEVTDLT
+891 LEVRPDEAGEVTALT
-906 VDVMRNAADLA
+906 VEVMRQAADLV
-917 VPLEVHVAAGATWA
+917 VPLEVHVAVGGTWA
-931 DAKG
+931 DAKR

>member
-13 TYRAFF
+13 TYRAFY
-19 AVPEDMATRS
+19 AVPPDMATRS

-58 FDRREPTFRHIAAPE
+58 FDRPEPTFRHEAAPH
-73 YKAHRDETPP
+73 YKAHRDETPD

-94 VLESLSIPAI
+94 VLESLSIPAV
-104 DSAGFEA
+104 DCAGFEA

-116 TLASEAEQRGDDVL
+116 TLAAEASGRGDDVL
-130 IVSGDRDVYQLVHDP
+130 IVSGDRDVYQLVADP
-145 KIQVLYNRRGVTD
+145 HVRVLYNRRGVTD
-158 YALYDEAGITERT
+158 YALYDEAGIAERT

-212 VEALLAAA
+212 TEALLAAA
-220 AEQTP
+220 ADQTP
-225 KLAENLAAHG
+225 KLAENLAAHSDD
-235 EVVRRNVDLM
+235 VRRNVELM
-245 TLRTDAP
+245 TLRVDAP
-252 IDATPADLRWSGFD
+252 VDITPADLAWEEFD
-266 ADLVARTFEFL
+266 PEHVARTFGFL
-277 EFGTLHARLS
+277 EFGSLHARLREALIGTALDGVLAPDPAGA
-287 DALAGTSLD
+287 DAPQLAEVHLVPADDRAGTVSVLNE
-296 GMLSP
+296 L
-301 SASSPETAQ
+301 AQ
-310 LADVQLLQVDGEG
+310 
-323 GARGAHAARLLG
+323 
-335 ELSRRDEPVA
+335 RDEPVA
-345 LGFTVEA
+345 LGC
-352 DGALGVLAVADDP
+352 
-365 SQGTVLA
+365 VLA
-372 LGLHDLAVPDI
+372 LDGSLDALAIAVDPPSGAVLALAADHLSDPEI
-383 AAPCARLLGAEGPGV
+383 AAAFAAVVGTDGPGV
-398 HVHQAKELMRAL
+398 NVHQAKPLMRAL
-410 ARREAEP
+410 AL
-417 AGEAVARA
+417 
-425 ARERSEQEREAQG
+425 
-438 DLDAGAA
+438 LDARGDAGSA
-445 LAGLAVDTSIAAY
+445 LGGLEMDTSIAAY
-458 LIHPSEGRDELS
+458 LIEPAEGRDELS
-470 ALLVRHCGTELAGGG
+470 SLLRRHCGVHIEGAD

-490 GFDDLDAD
+490 GFDDPDGAGPLDST
-498 GPADGIVAARDAL
+498 AAGRDAL
-511 AVAMLAPMLDQQ
+511 AVAMLAPVLARELAD
-523 LESLG
+523 LG
-528 MSDLYRDVER
+528 MSDLYRGIER
-538 PLISVLARMET
+538 PLIGVLARMED
-549 AGIGVDRGEL
+549 AGIGVDRSEL

-566 TGEVLALEA
+566 TDEVAALEA
-575 EVRELAGRDD
+575 DVRRLAGRDN

-592 QLAEVLFEDLGLTPQ
+592 QLAEVLFTDLGLTPQ

-627 HRIVDRLL
+627 HPIVDRLL

-650 LLECVEPDG
+650 LLECVSTDN

-695 RRAFIPADGCELLIA
+695 RRAFVPAGGFELLIA

-728 LVGAFEAGHD
+728 LVSAFEAGHD

-751 PTEVDSQQRSV
+751 DGDVTPQQRSV

-786 TGEAAEILDA
+786 TDEAAGILNA
-796 YFEAFPKVRSFMD
+796 YFEAFPHVRSFMED
-809 GVVEQSRERGYTETA
+809 VVEQSREQGYTETA

-830 LPELTSR
+830 LPELSSR

-866 IRLDEALQAGSA
+866 VRLDAALQARSA

-891 LEVDPAESAEVTDLT
+891 LEVHPSESADVTELT
-906 VDVMRNAADLA
+906 VEVMRNAADLA
-917 VPLEVHVAAGATWA
+917 VPLEVHVALGDTWA

>member
-58 FDRREPTFRHIAAPE
+58 FDRREPTFRHTAAPE

-104 DSAGFEA
+104 DCAGFEA

-158 YALYDEAGITERT
+158 YALYDEAGIAERT

-225 KLAENLAAHG
+225 KLAENLAANG

-252 IDATPADLRWSGFD
+252 TDVTPADLQWSGFD
-266 ADLVARTFEFL
+266 ADLVTRTFEFL
-277 EFGTLHARLS
+277 EFGTLHARLR

-296 GMLSP
+296 GLLVP
-301 SASSPETAQ
+301 SASAPETAQ
-310 LADVQLLQVDGEG
+310 LADVQLLPVDAEG
-323 GARGAHAARLLG
+323 GARGADAAGLLS

-372 LGLHDLAVPDI
+372 LSPDDLAVPEI
-383 AAPCARLLGAEGPGV
+383 AAACARLLGADGPGV

-410 ARREAEP
+410 ARLP
-417 AGEAVARA
+417 
-425 ARERSEQEREAQG
+425 G
-438 DLDAGAA
+438 DGAAGAA
-445 LAGLAVDTSIAAY
+445 LGGLAVDTSIAAY

-470 ALLVRHCGTELAGGG
+470 ALLARHCSAELAGGG

-490 GFDDLDAD
+490 GFDELDAD
-498 GPADGIVAARDAL
+498 GPTEGIVAARDAL
-511 AVAMLAPMLDQQ
+511 AVAMLAPMLEQQ

-566 TGEVLALEA
+566 TGEVTALEA
-575 EVRELAGRDD
+575 EVRRLAGRDD

-627 HRIVDRLL
+627 HPIVDRLL

-695 RRAFIPADGCELLIA
+695 RRAFVPAGGFELLIA

-751 PTEVDSQQRSV
+751 PAEVDPQQRSV

-786 TGEAAEILDA
+786 TAEAAEVLDA

-866 IRLDEALQAGSA
+866 IRLDEALQARSA
-878 ASRLVLQVHDEVI
+878 ASQLVLQVHDEVI
-891 LEVDPAESAEVTDLT
+891 LEVPPDEAAEVTDLT

>member
-50 RPDAIAVC
+50 HPDAIAVC
-58 FDRREPTFRHIAAPE
+58 FDRREPTFRHTAAPE

-94 VLESLSIPAI
+94 VLDSLSIPAI
-104 DSAGFEA
+104 DCAGFEA

-116 TLASEAEQRGDDVL
+116 TLAVEAEQRGDDVL

-158 YALYDEAGITERT
+158 YALYDEAGIAERT

-252 IDATPADLRWSGFD
+252 IEATVDDLQWGSLD
-266 ADLVARTFEFL
+266 ADLVTRTFEFL
-277 EFGTLHARLS
+277 EFGTLHARLR

-296 GMLSP
+296 GLLVP

-310 LADVQLLQVDGEG
+310 LADVQLLPVDAEG
-323 GARGAHAARLLG
+323 GARGADAAGLLS

-352 DGALGVLAVADDP
+352 DGALGVLTVADDP
-365 SQGTVLA
+365 SHGTVLA
-372 LGLHDLAVPDI
+372 LSPDDLALPEI
-383 AAPCARLLGAEGPGV
+383 AAACARLLGADGPGV

-410 ARREAEP
+410 ARLP
-417 AGEAVARA
+417 
-425 ARERSEQEREAQG
+425 G
-438 DLDAGAA
+438 DLEGGAT

-470 ALLVRHCGTELAGGG
+470 ALLARHCGTELAGGG
-485 TEGQL
+485 AEGQL

-498 GPADGIVAARDAL
+498 GPTDGVVAARDAL

-538 PLISVLARMET
+538 PLIGVLARMET

-566 TGEVLALEA
+566 TGEVLALET
-575 EVRELAGRDD
+575 EVRRLAGRDD

-695 RRAFIPADGCELLIA
+695 RRAFVPADGFELLIA

-738 IHSATAASLFGIS
+738 IHSATASSLFGIS
-751 PTEVDSQQRSV
+751 PTEVDPQQRSV

-866 IRLDEALQAGSA
+866 IRLDGALQARSA

-891 LEVDPAESAEVTDLT
+891 LEVDPAEAAEVNDLT
-906 VDVMRNAADLA
+906 VDVMRHAADLA

>member
-42 LINLVRDH
+42 LINLLRDH

-58 FDRREPTFRHIAAPE
+58 FDRREPTFRHTAAPE
-73 YKAHRDETPP
+73 YKAHRDETPA

-94 VLESLSIPAI
+94 VLESLSIPAF
-104 DSAGFEA
+104 DCAGFEA

-116 TLASEAEQRGDDVL
+116 TLASEGERRGDDVL

-145 KIQVLYNRRGVTD
+145 RIQVLYNRRGVTD
-158 YALYDEAGITERT
+158 YALYDEAGIAERT

-235 EVVRRNVDLM
+235 DNVRRNVELM

-252 IDATPADLRWSGFD
+252 IDATPADLQWSGFD
-266 ADLVARTFEFL
+266 ADLVTRTFEFL
-277 EFGTLHARLS
+277 EFGTLHARLR

-296 GMLSP
+296 GLLVP
-301 SASSPETAQ
+301 SASSPEAGQ
-310 LADVQLLQVDGEG
+310 LSEVQLLPVDADG
-323 GARGAHAARLLG
+323 GTSAAGLLS

-352 DGALGVLAVADDP
+352 DGGLGVLAIAVDP
-365 SQGTVLA
+365 SQGEVLA
-372 LGLHDLAVPDI
+372 LGPHDLAVSEI
-383 AAPCARLLGAEGPGV
+383 AAECARLLGADGPGV

-410 ARREAEP
+410 ARLP
-417 AGEAVARA
+417 
-425 ARERSEQEREAQG
+425 G
-438 DLDAGAA
+438 DGAAGAA

-458 LIHPSEGRDELS
+458 LIHPSEGRDELR
-470 ALLVRHCGTELAGGG
+470 ALLARHCGMELAGGG

-498 GPADGIVAARDAL
+498 GPTDGVVAGRDAL
-511 AVAMLAPMLDQQ
+511 AVATLAPVLDQQ
-523 LESLG
+523 LDSLG

-566 TGEVLALEA
+566 TGEVFALEA

-695 RRAFIPADGCELLIA
+695 RRAFVPADGCELLIA

-751 PTEVDSQQRSV
+751 PAEVDPRQRSV

-866 IRLDEALQAGSA
+866 IRLDEALQARAA

-891 LEVDPAESAEVTDLT
+891 LEVPPDEAAEVTDLT
-906 VDVMRNAADLA
+906 VDVMRNAAELA

-931 DAKG
+931 DVKG

>member
-42 LINLVRDH
+42 LINLLRDH
-50 RPDAIAVC
+50 HPDAIAVC
-58 FDRREPTFRHIAAPE
+58 FDRREPTFRHTAAPE
-73 YKAHRDETPP
+73 YKAHRDETPA

-94 VLESLSIPAI
+94 VLESLSIPAF
-104 DSAGFEA
+104 DWAGFEA

-116 TLASEAEQRGDDVL
+116 TLASEGERRGDDVL

-145 KIQVLYNRRGVTD
+145 RIQVLYNRRGVTD
-158 YALYDEAGITERT
+158 YALYDEAGIAERT

-235 EVVRRNVDLM
+235 DNVRRNVELM

-252 IDATPADLRWSGFD
+252 IDATPADLQWSGFD
-266 ADLVARTFEFL
+266 ADLVTRTFEFL
-277 EFGTLHARLS
+277 EFGTLHARLR

-296 GMLSP
+296 GLLVP
-301 SASSPETAQ
+301 SASSPEAAQ
-310 LADVQLLQVDGEG
+310 LSEVQLLPVDADG
-323 GARGAHAARLLG
+323 GASAAGLLS

-352 DGALGVLAVADDP
+352 DGGLGVLAIAVDP
-365 SQGTVLA
+365 SQGEVLA
-372 LGLHDLAVPDI
+372 LGPHDLAVSEI
-383 AAPCARLLGAEGPGV
+383 AAECARLLGADGPGV

-410 ARREAEP
+410 ARLP
-417 AGEAVARA
+417 
-425 ARERSEQEREAQG
+425 G
-438 DLDAGAA
+438 DGAAGAA

-458 LIHPSEGRDELS
+458 LIHPSEGRDELR
-470 ALLVRHCGTELAGGG
+470 ALLARHCGMELAGGG

-498 GPADGIVAARDAL
+498 GPTDGVVAGRDAL
-511 AVAMLAPMLDQQ
+511 AVATLAPVLDQQ
-523 LESLG
+523 LDSLG

-566 TGEVLALEA
+566 TGEVFALEA

-695 RRAFIPADGCELLIA
+695 RRAFVPADGCELLIA

-751 PTEVDSQQRSV
+751 PAEVDPRQRSV

-866 IRLDEALQAGSA
+866 IRLDEALQARAA

-891 LEVDPAESAEVTDLT
+891 LEVPPDEAAEVTDLT
-906 VDVMRNAADLA
+906 VDVMRNAAELA

>member
-58 FDRREPTFRHIAAPE
+58 FDRREPTFRHTAAPE

-94 VLESLSIPAI
+94 VLDSLSIPAI
-104 DSAGFEA
+104 DCAGFEA

-116 TLASEAEQRGDDVL
+116 TLAVEAEQRGDDVL

-158 YALYDEAGITERT
+158 YALYDEAGIAERT

-225 KLAENLAAHG
+225 KLAENLVAHG

-252 IDATPADLRWSGFD
+252 IEATVDDLQWGSFD
-266 ADLVARTFEFL
+266 ADLVTRTFEFL
-277 EFGTLHARLS
+277 EFGTLHARLR

-296 GMLSP
+296 GLLVP
-301 SASSPETAQ
+301 SASSPQTAQ
-310 LADVQLLQVDGEG
+310 LADVQLLPADADG
-323 GARGAHAARLLG
+323 GARGADAAGLLS

-352 DGALGVLAVADDP
+352 DGALGVLTVADDP
-365 SQGTVLA
+365 SHGTVLA
-372 LGLHDLAVPDI
+372 LSPDDLALPEI
-383 AAPCARLLGAEGPGV
+383 AAACARLLGADGPGV

-410 ARREAEP
+410 ARLP
-417 AGEAVARA
+417 
-425 ARERSEQEREAQG
+425 G
-438 DLDAGAA
+438 DLDGGAT

-470 ALLVRHCGTELAGGG
+470 ALLARHCGTELAGGG
-485 TEGQL
+485 AEGQL

-498 GPADGIVAARDAL
+498 GPTDGVVAARDAL

-538 PLISVLARMET
+538 PLIGVLARMET

-566 TGEVLALEA
+566 TGEVLALET
-575 EVRELAGRDD
+575 EVRRLAGRDD

-695 RRAFIPADGCELLIA
+695 RRAFVPADGFELLIA

-728 LVGAFEAGHD
+728 LVGAFEASHD
-738 IHSATAASLFGIS
+738 IHSATASSLFGIS
-751 PTEVDSQQRSV
+751 PTEVDPQQRSV

-809 GVVEQSRERGYTETA
+809 GVVEQTRERGYTETA

-866 IRLDEALQAGSA
+866 IRLDGALQARSA

-891 LEVDPAESAEVTDLT
+891 LEVDPAEAAEVTDLT
-906 VDVMRNAADLA
+906 VDVMRDAADLA

>member
-19 AVPEDMATRS
+19 AVPDDMATRS

-58 FDRREPTFRHIAAPE
+58 FDRPEPTFRHTAAPE
-73 YKAHRDETPP
+73 YKAHRDETPA
-83 TLIDQLGLVRQ
+83 TLIDQFGLVRQ
-94 VLESLSIPAI
+94 VLESLSITAL
-104 DSAGFEA
+104 DCAGFEA

-116 TLASEAEQRGDDVL
+116 TLAFEAEQRGDDVL

-145 KIQVLYNRRGVTD
+145 RVRVLYNRRGVTD
-158 YALYDEAGITERT
+158 YALYDEAGIAERT

-207 NKYGS
+207 NRYGD

-220 AEQTP
+220 ADQTP
-225 KLAENLAAHG
+225 KLAENLAAHS
-235 EVVRRNVDLM
+235 EHVRRNVDLM

-252 IDATPADLRWSGFD
+252 IEAPPADLRWDGFD
-266 ADLVARTFEFL
+266 GDLVTRTFEFL
-277 EFGTLHARLS
+277 EFGSLHARLRDS
-287 DALAGTSLD
+287 LVGTPLD
-296 GMLSP
+296 GLLTV
-301 SASSPETAQ
+301 AAGSPEAVQ
-310 LADVQLLQVDGEG
+310 LAEVQLLPVDTR
-323 GARGAHAARLLG
+323 ADDRGANAVQLLA
-335 ELSRRDEPVA
+335 ELAGRDDPVA
-345 LGFTVEA
+345 LGFTLEA
-352 DGALGVLAVADDP
+352 DGTMGVLAVAVDP
-365 SQGTVLA
+365 PRGTVLA
-372 LGLHDLAVPDI
+372 LGPGDLEVPDI
-383 AAPCARLLGAEGPGV
+383 AQQVARLLGTDGPGV
-398 HVHQAKELMRAL
+398 HVHQAKALMRAL
-410 ARREAEP
+410 ARSNADL
-417 AGEAVARA
+417 A
-425 ARERSEQEREAQG
+425 ASAT
-438 DLDAGAA
+438 LS
-445 LAGLAVDTSIAAY
+445 GLATDTSIAAY

-470 ALLVRHCGTELAGGG
+470 ALLARHCGTELPHSDAQ
-485 TEGQL
+485 GQL
-490 GFDDLDAD
+490 GFEDLDAD
-498 GPADGIVAARDAL
+498 GPPRGVAAGGDAL
-511 AVAMLAPMLDQQ
+511 AVAMLAPLLDRE
-523 LESLG
+523 LETLG
-528 MSDLYRDVER
+528 MSDLYRDIER
-538 PLISVLARMET
+538 PLISVLARMES
-549 AGIGVDRGEL
+549 AGIGVDRSEL

-566 TGEVLALEA
+566 TSEVLALEA
-575 EVRELAGRDD
+575 DVRQLAGRDD

-627 HRIVDRLL
+627 HPIVDRLL

-695 RRAFIPADGCELLIA
+695 RRAFVPADGYELLIA

-751 PTEVDSQQRSV
+751 PNEVDPRQRSV

-786 TGEAAEILDA
+786 TDEAARILDS
-796 YFEAFPKVRSFMD
+796 YFEAFPEVRSFMD
-809 GVVEQSRERGYTETA
+809 GVVSESRERGYTETA

-866 IRLDEALQAGSA
+866 VRLDAALQDRSA

-891 LEVDPAESAEVTDLT
+891 LEVHPAERAEMTELT
-906 VDVMRNAADLA
+906 VDTMRHAADLA

>member
-13 TYRAFF
+13 TYRAFY

-58 FDRREPTFRHIAAPE
+58 FDRREPTFRHTAAPE

-104 DSAGFEA
+104 DCAGFEA

-145 KIQVLYNRRGVTD
+145 QIRVLYNRRGVTD
-158 YALYDEAGITERT
+158 YALYDEAGIAERT

-212 VEALLAAA
+212 TEALFAAA
-220 AEQTP
+220 ADQTP
-225 KLAENLAAHG
+225 KLAENLAAHSDD
-235 EVVRRNVDLM
+235 VRRNVELM
-245 TLRTDAP
+245 TLRVDAP
-252 IDATPADLRWSGFD
+252 VDITPSDLAWDGFD
-266 ADLVARTFEFL
+266 PEHVTRTFEFL
-277 EFGTLHARLS
+277 EFGTLHARLR
-287 DALAGTSLD
+287 DALANTSLD
-296 GMLSP
+296 GLLVP
-301 SASSPETAQ
+301 SASSPDTAQ
-310 LADVQLLQVDGEG
+310 LAEVQLLPVDAEG
-323 GARGAHAARLLG
+323 GARGANAAGLLS
-335 ELSRRDEPVA
+335 ELSRRDDPVS
-345 LGFTVEA
+345 LGFTLEA
-352 DGALGVLAVADDP
+352 DGGLGVLAVGVDP

-372 LGLHDLAVPDI
+372 LGPHDLAVPVI
-383 AAPCARLLGAEGPGV
+383 TAECARLLGGDGPGV

-410 ARREAEP
+410 ARLP
-417 AGEAVARA
+417 
-425 ARERSEQEREAQG
+425 G
-438 DLDAGAA
+438 DLDVGAA
-445 LAGLAVDTSIAAY
+445 LEGLVVDTSIAAY

-470 ALLVRHCGTELAGGG
+470 TLLARHCGTELAGGD

-490 GFDDLDAD
+490 GFDNLAADAPTE
-498 GPADGIVAARDAL
+498 GEMAGRDAL
-511 AVAMLAPMLDQQ
+511 AVAMLAPRLQQQ

-528 MSDLYRDVER
+528 MTELYRDVER

-559 ESLRDHL
+559 ESLRDYL
-566 TGEVLALEA
+566 TDEVVALMGEV
-575 EVRELAGRDD
+575 RQLAGRED

-592 QLAEVLFEDLGLTPQ
+592 QLAEVLFEDLGLTPL
-607 RKTKTGYSTSA
+607 RKTKTGYSTNA

-627 HRIVDRLL
+627 HPIADRLL
-635 AFREVEKLRSTYGVS
+635 AYREVEKLRSTYGVS

-695 RRAFIPADGCELLIA
+695 RRAFVPAGGFELLIA

-722 LSGDPG
+722 LSGDTG
-728 LVGAFEAGHD
+728 LVSAFEAGHD

-751 PTEVDSQQRSV
+751 PADVDPQQRSV

-786 TGEAAEILDA
+786 TAEAAEILDA

-866 IRLDEALQAGSA
+866 IRLDEALHARSA

-891 LEVDPAESAEVTDLT
+891 LEIPPDEAAEVTELT
-906 VDVMRNAADLA
+906 VEVMRNAADLA
-917 VPLEVHVAAGATWA
+917 VPLEVHVALGATWA

>member
-13 TYRAFF
+13 TYRAFYAF
-19 AVPEDMATRS
+19 PPDMATRS
-29 GQPTGAVFGFTSM
+29 GQLTGAVFGFTSM

-58 FDRREPTFRHIAAPE
+58 FDRPEPTFRHEAAPH
-73 YKAHRDETPP
+73 YKAHRDETPE

-94 VLESLSIPAI
+94 VLESLDISAF
-104 DSAGFEA
+104 DCAGFEA

-116 TLASEAEQRGDDVL
+116 TLAFEAEQRGDDVL

-158 YALYDEAGITERT
+158 YALYDEAGIAERT

-235 EVVRRNVDLM
+235 EVVRRNVGLM

-252 IDATPADLRWSGFD
+252 IDAAPADLEWGGFD
-266 ADLVARTFEFL
+266 ADLVTRTFEFL
-277 EFGTLHARLS
+277 EFGTLHARLRE
-287 DALAGTSLD
+287 ALAGTALD
-296 GMLSP
+296 GLMALG
-301 SASSPETAQ
+301 AGSPETAQ
-310 LADVQLLQVDGEG
+310 LADVQLLPVDAEG
-323 GARGAHAARLLG
+323 GARGANAAALLS
-335 ELSRRDEPVA
+335 ELSHRDEPVA
-345 LGFTVEA
+345 LGFFVEA
-352 DGALGVLAVADDP
+352 DGVLGVLAAAVDP

-372 LGLHDLAVPDI
+372 LGPHDLAVPDI
-383 AAPCARLLGAEGPGV
+383 AAECARLLGRDGPGV
-398 HVHQAKELMRAL
+398 HVHHAKELMRAL
-410 ARREAEP
+410 AGLNAVPE
-417 AGEAVARA
+417 GE
-425 ARERSEQEREAQG
+425 
-438 DLDAGAA
+438 A
-445 LAGLAVDTSIAAY
+445 LAGLAVDSSIAAY
-458 LIHPSEGRDELS
+458 LIHPSEGRDELRT
-470 ALLVRHCGTELAGGG
+470 LLARHCGIEPAGGV

-498 GPADGIVAARDAL
+498 APTDSVVAGRDAL
-511 AVAMLAPMLDQQ
+511 AVAMLAPVLGQQ

-528 MSDLYRDVER
+528 MSDLYLDVER
-538 PLISVLARMET
+538 PLISVLARMEV
-549 AGIGVDRGEL
+549 AGIGVDRDEL
-559 ESLRDHL
+559 ELLCDRL
-566 TGEVLALEA
+566 TSEVHRLEA
-575 EVRELAGRDD
+575 EVRQLAGRDD

-592 QLAEVLFEDLGLTPQ
+592 QLAEVLFEDLGLPPH
-607 RKTKTGYSTSA
+607 RKTKTGYSTNA

-627 HRIVDRLL
+627 HPIADRLL
-635 AFREVEKLRSTYGVS
+635 AYREVEKLRSTYGVG
-650 LLECVEPDG
+650 LLECVAPDE

-695 RRAFIPADGCELLIA
+695 RRAFVPAGGCDLLIA

-728 LVGAFEAGHD
+728 LVSAFEAGHD

-751 PTEVDSQQRSV
+751 GGEVTPQQRSV

-786 TGEAAEILDA
+786 TDEAAGILNA
-796 YFEAFPKVRSFMD
+796 YFEAFPHVRSFMEE
-809 GVVEQSRERGYTETA
+809 VVEQSREQGYTETA

-830 LPELTSR
+830 LPELNSR

-866 IRLDEALQAGSA
+866 IRLDEALQARAA

-891 LEVDPAESAEVTDLT
+891 LEVPPDEASEVTELT
-906 VDVMRNAADLA
+906 VEVMRNAADLA
-917 VPLEVHVAAGATWA
+917 VPLEVHVALGSTWA

>member
-19 AVPEDMATRS
+19 AVPEEMATRS

-50 RPDAIAVC
+50 RPDALAVC
-58 FDRREPTFRHIAAPE
+58 FDRPEPTFRHEAEPQ
-73 YKAHRDETPP
+73 YKAHRDETPT
-83 TLIDQLGLVRQ
+83 TLIDQMGLVRQ
-94 VLESLSIPAI
+94 VLESLSIPAL
-104 DSAGFEA
+104 DCKGFEA

-116 TLASEAEQRGDDVL
+116 TLAAEAEHRGDDVL
-130 IVSGDRDVYQLVHDP
+130 IVSGDRDVYQLVRDP
-145 KIQVLYNRRGVTD
+145 KVRVLYNRRGVTD
-158 YALYDEAGITERT
+158 YALYDEAGIAERT

-212 VEALLAAA
+212 VEALLDAAG
-220 AEQTP
+220 EQTP
-225 KLAENLAAHG
+225 KLAENLAAHSDN
-235 EVVRRNVDLM
+235 VRRNVDLM

-252 IDATPADLRWSGFD
+252 ADAAAEELRWDSFD
-266 ADLVARTFEFL
+266 ADLVTRTFEFL
-277 EFGTLHARLS
+277 EFGSLHARLRE
-287 DALAGTSLD
+287 ALMGTPLD
-296 GMLSP
+296 GLLDAAARP
-301 SASSPETAQ
+301 LETAQ
-310 LADVQLLQVDGEG
+310 LAEVQLLPTDD
-323 GARGAHAARLLG
+323 AAEAVTLLG
-335 ELSRRDEPVA
+335 ELASRDEPVA
-345 LGFTVEA
+345 LGYAVAA
-352 DGALGVLAVADDP
+352 DGTLGVLAVAADATE
-365 SQGTVLA
+365 GTVLA
-372 LGLHDLAVPDI
+372 LGPDDLAAPEI
-383 AAPCARLLGAEGPGV
+383 AGATARLLGADGPGV
-398 HVHQAKELMRAL
+398 HVHQAKELMRVL
-410 ARREAEP
+410 ARPSAEP
-417 AGEAVARA
+417 T
-425 ARERSEQEREAQG
+425 G
-438 DLDAGAA
+438 DADAGAA
-445 LAGLAVDTSIAAY
+445 LGRLDLDTSIAAY
-458 LIHPSEGRDELS
+458 LIHPSEGREELNT
-470 ALLVRHCGTELAGGG
+470 LLGRHCGVELADSDAQ
-485 TEGQL
+485 GQL
-490 GFDDLDAD
+490 GFEDLEAG
-498 GPADGIVAARDAL
+498 GPSGGVASGRDAL
-511 AVAMLAPMLDQQ
+511 AVAMLAPVLAEQLDD
-523 LESLG
+523 LG
-528 MSDLYRDVER
+528 MADLYREVER

-566 TGEVLALEA
+566 TGEVQGLEA
-575 EVRELAGRDD
+575 EVRQLAGRDD

-627 HRIVDRLL
+627 HAIVDRLL

-695 RRAFIPADGCELLIA
+695 RRAFVPAGGYELLIA

-738 IHSATAASLFGIS
+738 IHSATAASLFGIGPS
-751 PTEVDSQQRSV
+751 DVDPQQRSV

-866 IRLDEALQAGSA
+866 IRLDEALHARSA

-891 LEVDPAESAEVTDLT
+891 LELHPDEADEVTDLT
-906 VDVMRNAADLA
+906 VEVMRNAADLA
-917 VPLEVHVAAGATWA
+917 VPLEVHVAVGATWA